1 MGKTTFWLLFAALL
15 LCQQCCVQEA
25 HSLDYTTTS
34 EYVRNAAERNNLFAF
49 KLFRQLSYAQQE
61 NICISPK
68 GISTVL
74 RMMLNGA
81 AGNTRDQ
88 IAAVLNASGETA
100 DELNREYEHINS
112 VHQSMEL
119 RSANSLWCDSK
130 YKLLGRF
137 TDTCKNVYD
146 ADAYS
151 IPFDSPKSVHAI
163 NQWVKKLTD
172 GKIAQ
177 IITELEKHHFLLLVN
192 ATYFKAAWEDEFN
205 PSATKTMKFMK
216 SNASTKRVRMMH
228 KESMFFSYGHAD
240 DLQIIALPY
249 KGFSYT
255 MFVLLPEKHSTLASQ
270 LALLTTD
277 RWAAIKSTIKGRRGE
292 LFLPK
297 FEFDFD
303 SSLSDTLQQLG
314 MKDCFDLKKA
324 DFSATLDTADKTLP
338 EPACLDDVIQ
348 KTTIR
353 VDEYGTEAA
362 SSVAGAYYIAGGPR
376 EEQPFV
382 MKVDHPF
389 LFVLED
395 NLTREIVFVG
405 KVEDP

>member
-1 MGKTTFWLLFAALL
+1 M
-15 LCQQCCVQEA
+15 
-25 HSLDYTTTS
+25 
-34 EYVRNAAERNNLFAF
+34 
-49 KLFRQLSYAQQE
+49 SYDLYFQ
-61 NICISPK
+61 
-68 GISTVL
+68 
-74 RMMLNGA
+74 
-81 AGNTRDQ
+81 
-88 IAAVLNASGETA
+88 
-100 DELNREYEHINS
+100 
-112 VHQSMEL
+112 
-119 RSANSLWCDSK
+119 
-130 YKLLGRF
+130 
-137 TDTCKNVYD
+137 
-146 ADAYS
+146 ADA
-151 IPFDSPKSVHAI
+151 IDF
-163 NQWVKKLTD
+163 
-172 GKIAQ
+172 AQ
-177 IITELEKHHFLLLVN
+177 IEHYFSNRLNYKVANQQAWYSNEKTGV
-192 ATYFKAAWEDEFN
+192 YFYFEWNE
-205 PSATKTMKFMK
+205 P
-216 SNASTKRVRMMH
+216 
-228 KESMFFSYGHAD
+228 KESGKSDGDIEIEHPIAFNLNYFRPHVF
-240 DLQIIALPY
+240 ALPY